1 MFRLAEPLY
10 LLLLLM
16 IPLYLWLELVH
27 RRKRRISLPFTRLAT
42 LVRISPRSH
51 VLRHLYPILSSL
63 LLVLIVIALAQPQW
77 GRDSRDYR
85 QKGVDIVL
93 AVDCS
98 GSMLAMD
105 FAPDNRLRAAVNVA
119 REFIQSR
126 PNDRFAL
133 VAFSEYAITQS
144 PLTFDHV
151 AMQNQLEKLEV
162 NIQASGTAIGMGL
175 AKAVA
180 RLKTST
186 AKSKLIILI
195 TDGVNNS
202 GEIDPIHA
210 AEIAK
215 SYGIRVYPVGVGT
228 GGYVDFPV
236 QHPFF
241 GLQYQKVLIELDM
254 ETLNR
259 IAVITG
265 TRQAASA
272 GNSAQF
278 AEVMRQI
285 DNLEKTEFQAKIN
298 YNWKPRFAIFIWA
311 AVVLLMLILILRLFV
326 LPILPD

>member
-10 LLLLLM
+10 LLLLVV
-16 IPLYLWLELVH
+16 IPLYLWLELVY
-27 RRKRRISLPFTRLAT
+27 RKKHRISLPFPRLALLT
-42 LVRISPRSH
+42 RITRGSH
-51 VLRHLYPILSSL
+51 LLRYLIPLLNSIVL
-63 LLVLIVIALAQPQW
+63 LLMVIALAQPQW

-126 PNDRFAL
+126 PNDRFGL

-162 NIQASGTAIGMGL
+162 NLEASGTAIGMGL

-180 RLKTST
+180 RLKTSR
-186 AKSKLIILI
+186 AKTKLIILI

-210 AEIAK
+210 AEIAR
-215 SYGIRVYPVGVGT
+215 SYGIRVYTIGVGT

-259 IAVITG
+259 IAEITG
-265 TRQAASA
+265 TKQALRA

-285 DNLEKTEFQAKIN
+285 DRLEKTEFQAKIS
-298 YNWKPRFAIFIWA
+298 YNWKPQFAIFLWA
-311 AVVLLMLILILRLFV
+311 AVFTLLLILILRLRV
-326 LPILPD
+326 LPVLPD

>member
-10 LLLLLM
+10 LLLLLL

-27 RRKRRISLPFTRLAT
+27 RKSRRLTLPFPRLALLT
-42 LVRISPRSH
+42 RITGRSH
-51 VLRHLYPILSSL
+51 LLRYLSPGLNSL
-63 LLVLIVIALAQPQW
+63 ALGLIVLALAQPQW

-126 PNDRFAL
+126 PNDRFGL

-144 PLTFDHV
+144 PLTFDHA

-162 NIQASGTAIGMGL
+162 NVETSGTAIGMGL

-180 RLKTST
+180 RLRTSK
-186 AKSKLIILI
+186 ARSKLIILI

-210 AEIAK
+210 AGIAK
-215 SYGIRVYPVGVGT
+215 SYGIRVYPIGVGT

-236 QHPFF
+236 RHPLF
-241 GLQYQKVLIELDM
+241 GITYQKVLIELDM
-254 ETLNR
+254 ATLNR
-259 IAVITG
+259 IAEIAG
-265 TRQAASA
+265 TRQASTA

-285 DNLEKTEFQAKIN
+285 DHLEKTEFQAKLN
-298 YNWKPRFAIFIWA
+298 YNWKPRFSLFLWSALL
-311 AVVLLMLILILRLFV
+311 VLLLILCLRLLV

>member
-10 LLLLLM
+10 LLLLLA
-16 IPLYLWLELVH
+16 IPLYWWLELVH
-27 RRKRRISLPFTRLAT
+27 HRARKLTLPFPRLAILT
-42 LVRISPRSH
+42 RITRRNH
-51 VLRHLYPILSSL
+51 VLRYLFPVLNCLVILM
-63 LLVLIVIALAQPQW
+63 IVIALAHPQW

-126 PNDRFAL
+126 PNDRFGL

-144 PLTFDHV
+144 PLTFDHT

-162 NIQASGTAIGMGL
+162 NVEASGTAIGMGL

-180 RLKTST
+180 RLKTSK
-186 AKSKLIILI
+186 ARSKLIILI

-215 SYGIRVYPVGVGT
+215 SYGIRVYPIGVGT

-236 QHPFF
+236 QHPLF
-241 GLQYQKVLIELDM
+241 GITYQKVLIELDM
-254 ETLNR
+254 ATLNR
-259 IAVITG
+259 IAEITG
-265 TRQAASA
+265 TKQASTA

-285 DNLEKTEFQAKIN
+285 DHLEKTEFQAKLKH
-298 YNWKPRFAIFIWA
+298 NWKPRFAVFLWPGL
-311 AVVLLMLILILRLFV
+311 LLMLIILYLRLLA

>member
-10 LLLLLM
+10 LLLLLL
-16 IPLYLWLELVH
+16 IPLYLWLEFGPH
-27 RRKRRISLPFTRLAT
+27 KSRRISLPFPRLAT
-42 LVRISPRSH
+42 LTRFTRSKH
-51 VLRHLYPILSSL
+51 SLRYLNPILNC
-63 LLVLIVIALAQPQW
+63 LVLLAIVIALAQPQW

-85 QKGVDIVL
+85 QKGVDIIL

-119 REFIQSR
+119 RELIQSR
-126 PNDRFAL
+126 PNDRFGL
-133 VAFSEYAITQS
+133 VAFSEYAITHS
-144 PLTFDHV
+144 PLTFDHI

-162 NIQASGTAIGMGL
+162 NVEASGTAIGMGL

-186 AKSKLIILI
+186 AKSKLVILI

-202 GEIDPIHA
+202 GEIDPLHA
-210 AEIAK
+210 AEMAK
-215 SYGIRVYPVGVGT
+215 SYGIRVYPIGVGT

-236 QHPFF
+236 QHPLF
-241 GLQYQKVLIELDM
+241 GIQYQKVLIELDM
-254 ETLNR
+254 ETLNT
-259 IAVITG
+259 IARITG
-265 TRQAASA
+265 TKQASTA

-278 AEVMRQI
+278 ADVMHQI
-285 DNLEKTEFQAKIN
+285 DKLEKTEFQSKLN
-298 YNWKPRFAIFIWA
+298 YNWKPRFAIFLWIA
-311 AVVLLMLILILRLFV
+311 LLGMILILILRLYA